1 MRKTITFL
9 FAIWLFASCEADT
22 NGSSEVE
29 NMTLQVRLAVLDG
42 DYTPDTNDIKVIRM
56 KTLLGD
62 LSELYGEPK
71 DSIADWT
78 SRAQGVLH
86 DKGIQ
91 ETNLNILEEMNKTGK
106 IENTPYR
113 DAITLYALMRSKG
126 F

>member
-1 MRKTITFL
+1 
-9 FAIWLFASCEADT
+9 
-22 NGSSEVE
+22 
-29 NMTLQVRLAVLDG
+29 MTLQVRLAVLDG